1 MEEYKVIVIGGGPGG
16 YESAIRL
23 SQYGISCLVIEKE
36 RLGGVC
42 LNRGCIPTKALV
54 KSAELYREM
63 NEAESFGLPSSELKI
78 DYAKVFERKNKI
90 VEQLVGG
97 IEFLYRKR
105 KIALH
110 TAKVNEISKLS
121 DGYAIKTDD
130 DKSYKAQYVII
141 ATGSTAKSLPGIS
154 IDERDIMSSTGIL
167 QMDSLPESLAIV
179 GGGVIGCEFACI
191 YAAFGV
197 KVSIVEFLPRL
208 VALED
213 EEISKRLAPALKK
226 SGIKVLTNTAVQ
238 GIVKDGQEMLLK
250 LSGDNE
256 LRARKVLLSVGR
268 LPSFDIKCTDFELR
282 TDKGAISIDD
292 MMRTSEAGIY
302 AIGDVTA
309 KLQLAHTASKQG
321 LLAVEH
327 IAHLLKG
334 TAAPKRSLEYINIP
348 RCTFSY
354 PEIGSVGYNEA
365 EAKEKYGEII
375 TGKFPF
381 TANGKAMAMSATQGF
396 VKTIACRDT
405 GELVG
410 MHIMGPAAAELI
422 AQGAIMISAHMT
434 AESIE
439 DIVFAHPTL
448 SEAIMESVE
457 DLRELSIHKI

>member
-1 MEEYKVIVIGGGPGG
+1 
-16 YESAIRL
+16 
-23 SQYGISCLVIEKE
+23 
-36 RLGGVC
+36 
-42 LNRGCIPTKALV
+42 
-54 KSAELYREM
+54 
-63 NEAESFGLPSSELKI
+63 
-78 DYAKVFERKNKI
+78 
-90 VEQLVGG
+90 
-97 IEFLYRKR
+97 
-105 KIALH
+105 
-110 TAKVNEISKLS
+110 
-121 DGYAIKTDD
+121 
-130 DKSYKAQYVII
+130 
-141 ATGSTAKSLPGIS
+141 
-154 IDERDIMSSTGIL
+154 
-167 QMDSLPESLAIV
+167 
-179 GGGVIGCEFACI
+179 
-191 YAAFGV
+191 
-197 KVSIVEFLPRL
+197 
-208 VALED
+208 
-213 EEISKRLAPALKK
+213 
-226 SGIKVLTNTAVQ
+226 
-238 GIVKDGQEMLLK
+238 MLLK

-365 EAKEKYGEII
+365 EAKEKFGEII

-381 TANGKAMAMSATQGF
+381 TANGKAMAMSSTQGF
-396 VKTIACRDT
+396 VKTIACKDT